1 MKNIRSIGTGTKICA
16 IIGNPVA
23 HSLSPAIHNAG
34 FAALGLD
41 FVYVAFRVEN
51 VRRALDGMRALE
63 NFCGLSV
70 TIPHKL
76 EAMKYVDEVAL
87 VDRHIGSINT
97 IINDN
102 GRLTGIGTDGPGAL
116 KAFRDAG
123 ASVSGKNILMLGAGG
138 AARAIAFTL
147 AMDPIPPEINI
158 LDINGPTVSRLAEDL
173 TIGTDAA
180 IRSEI
185 MMDRALYDA
194 MGVADIIIHCT
205 PVGMH
210 PKENVSL
217 VPKNLFRAGQVVFDA
232 VYNPLETR
240 LLAYAKAC
248 GLKVISGVEMFI
260 NQAVLQFER
269 FTGVPGPEEI
279 MRRVVMEH
287 LTS

>member
-16 IIGNPVA
+16 IIGNPVG

-41 FVYVAFRVEN
+41 FVYVAFRVED

-63 NFCGLSV
+63 NFRGMSV

-76 EAMKYVDEVAL
+76 EAMKYVDDVAE

-97 IINDN
+97 IINEN
-102 GRLTGIGTDGPGAL
+102 GRLSGFGTDGPGAL

-123 ASVSGKNILMLGAGG
+123 AEVAGKNILMLGGGG

-147 AMDPIPPEINI
+147 ARDAGPLEINI
-158 LDINGPTVSRLAEDL
+158 LDIDGPTVDRLAADL
-173 TIGTDAA
+173 ISGTETTV
-180 IRSEI
+180 RSGV
-185 MMDRALYDA
+185 MTDKALSDA
-194 MGVADIIIHCT
+194 MAKVDIIIHCT

-210 PKENVSL
+210 PKENISL
-217 VPKNLFRAGQVVFDA
+217 VPKNLFRSGQVVFDA

-240 LLAYAKAC
+240 LLAEAKAC

-269 FTGVPGPEEI
+269 FTGVPAPEEI

>member
-1 MKNIRSIGTGTKICA
+1 MKNIRSIGTSTRICA

-41 FVYVAFRVEN
+41 FVYVAFRVED

-63 NFCGLSV
+63 NFRGMSV

-76 EAMKYVDEVAL
+76 EAMKYVDDVAL

-97 IINDN
+97 ITNEN
-102 GRLTGIGTDGPGAL
+102 GRLSGFGTDGPGAL

-123 ASVSGKNILMLGAGG
+123 ATVAGKNVLMLGGGG

-147 AMDPIPPEINI
+147 ARDAGPLEINI
-158 LDINGPTVSRLAEDL
+158 LDIDGPTVDRLAADL
-173 TIGTDAA
+173 ISGTETTV
-180 IRSEI
+180 RSGV
-185 MMDRALYDA
+185 MTDKALSDA
-194 MGVADIIIHCT
+194 MAKVDIIIHCT

-210 PKENVSL
+210 PKENISL
-217 VPKNLFRAGQVVFDA
+217 VPKNLFRSGQVVFDA

-240 LLAYAKAC
+240 LLAEAKAC

-269 FTGVPGPEEI
+269 FTGVPAPEEI
-279 MRRVVMEH
+279 MRRVVMAH